1 MDLQAYGWN
10 GKIWNGRF
18 GEQKKKGNLIMR
30 KFNLKKIAAFV
41 LAGTMAIGMSAT
53 VFAADLSGKALERV

>member
-30 KFNLKKIAAFV
+30 KFNLKKIRND
-41 LAGTMAIGMSAT
+41 GNWN
-53 VFAADLSGKALERV
+53 ERNSIRGRSVR